1 MRGED
6 RGPVGMSSRDSETT
20 KAQRRMREF
29 EVVPREIEKLAAEVV
44 DAAFR
49 VHKTLGPGLLES
61 VYEVS
66 LAYEL
71 RKRGLKLETQVE
83 LPVMYE
89 SVRLETGF
97 RLDMLV
103 EEQII
108 VELKAVETM
117 HPLYEAQLLT
127 YLKLTGKRLG
137 LLINFNVPPIR
148 DGIRRIIL

>member
-1 MRGED
+1 
-6 RGPVGMSSRDSETT
+6 MSPRDIQTT

-29 EVVPREIEKLAAEVV
+29 EVLSREIEKLAAEVV

-83 LPVMYE
+83 LPV
-89 SVRLETGF
+89 V
-97 RLDMLV
+97 
-103 EEQII
+103 
-108 VELKAVETM
+108 
-117 HPLYEAQLLT
+117 
-127 YLKLTGKRLG
+127 
-137 LLINFNVPPIR
+137 
-148 DGIRRIIL
+148 

>member
-1 MRGED
+1 
-6 RGPVGMSSRDSETT
+6 
-20 KAQRRMREF
+20 MREF

>member
-1 MRGED
+1 
-6 RGPVGMSSRDSETT
+6 
-20 KAQRRMREF
+20 MREF

-137 LLINFNVPPIR
+137 LLINFNVPLIK